1 MTRPR
6 NRRQFLKQTAL
17 TGAGFW
23 ILGASTGAI
32 ADQRSA
38 NEKLN
43 VAGIGVG
50 GQGEGDIRAFAN
62 QNIVAL
68 CDVDEKRAGKSFERF
83 PKAKRYHDFRKMLD
97 EQKDIDAVVVA
108 TPDNVH
114 AVASVMAMRLGKHV
128 YTEKPLTHDVYE
140 ARLMRKTA
148 RQFKVATQ
156 MGNQGTAGGGLRR
169 AAELIQDGVIGPVRE
184 AHVWT
189 NRPIWP
195 QGAMTRPPSEPVPA
209 TLSWDLWLG
218 PAQDRPYN
226 HVYLPFTWRGWWDF
240 GTGALGDMACH
251 TMNLPYLALKLEYPT
266 SIVAESSP
274 FNVQATYPTWAT
286 VHYEFPARGDM
297 PALKLTWYE
306 GHRDRKRVL
315 PPEALQQQLQGVL
328 REREKNQKK
337 PATAAGKDND
347 QKLELPGSGSLMVG
361 EKGLLFSPD
370 DYGGESYIIRGTEF
384 EKVKGEPQRLPRSPG
399 HHAEFVR
406 AAKGGPPAMSNFDYA
421 GKLTETVLLGNVAI
435 RAQGKKLAWDGPNL
449 KITNVPE
456 ANEFLRRQ
464 YRSGW
469 SL

>member
-17 TGAGFW
+17 AGAGFW
-23 ILGASTGAI
+23 ILGASTGAT
-32 ADQRSA
+32 ADQRSP

-50 GQGEGDIRAFAN
+50 GQGEGDIGAFAG

-68 CDVDEKRAGKSFERF
+68 CDVDEKRAGKTFERF
-83 PKAKRYHDFRKMLD
+83 PKAKRYHDFRKML
-97 EQKDIDAVVVA
+97 EGQKDIDAVVVA

-140 ARLMRKTA
+140 ARLMRETA

-156 MGNQGTAGGGLRR
+156 MGNQGTAQGGLRR
-169 AAELIQDGVIGPVRE
+169 AAELIQDGAIGPVRE

-189 NRPIWP
+189 NRPVWP
-195 QGAMTRPPSEPVPA
+195 QGAKTRPPGEPVPS
-209 TLSWDLWLG
+209 TLQWDLWLG

-226 HVYLPFTWRGWWDF
+226 HVYLPFNWRGWWDF

-251 TMNLPYLALKLEYPT
+251 TMNLPYMALKLEYPT
-266 SIVAESSP
+266 SLVAESAS
-274 FNVQATYPTWAT
+274 FNVEATYPTWAM

-297 PALKLTWYE
+297 PAVKLTWYE
-306 GHRDRKRVL
+306 GHRDGKRVL
-315 PPEALQQQLQGVL
+315 PPSELQQKVL
-328 REREKNQKK
+328 AVQAQAKKNQK
-337 PATAAGKDND
+337 PG
-347 QKLELPGSGSLMVG
+347 ELPGSGSLMVG
-361 EKGLLFSPD
+361 EKGILFSPD
-370 DYGGESYIIRGTEF
+370 DYGGQSFIIRGSEV
-384 EKVKGEPQRLPRSPG
+384 EEVKGGPQRLPSSPG

-406 AAKGGPPAMSNFDYA
+406 AAKGGPPAISNFDYA

-435 RAQGKKLAWDGPNL
+435 RAQGKKLDWDGPNL
-449 KITNVPE
+449 KITNARE